1 MADRSQ
7 TQSVLDSDLAE
18 WLDGDSDDTREMIV
32 EAKVP
37 ARTVRFPIGSSG
49 HPLPKEITTNGDGDR
64 AAVLRQL
71 HEDLDRL
78 LGGATNLIRAAGSI
92 AVRANREQLLQMVQ
106 HPLVKAVRSNRRLKP
121 GTLP

>member
-1 MADRSQ
+1 MAERSQ
-7 TQSVLDSDLAE
+7 TQTVLDSDLAE
-18 WLDGDSDDTREMIV
+18 WLDGDGDDTREMIV

-37 ARTVRFPIGSSG
+37 GRAVHLGQVVSG
-49 HPLPKEITTNGDGDR
+49 RLLPKEVDTKRDGDR

-78 LGGATNLIRAAGSI
+78 LGGATNLIRAAGAI
-92 AVRANREQLLQMVQ
+92 AVRANRDQLLQIAR

-121 GTLP
+121 GGVA